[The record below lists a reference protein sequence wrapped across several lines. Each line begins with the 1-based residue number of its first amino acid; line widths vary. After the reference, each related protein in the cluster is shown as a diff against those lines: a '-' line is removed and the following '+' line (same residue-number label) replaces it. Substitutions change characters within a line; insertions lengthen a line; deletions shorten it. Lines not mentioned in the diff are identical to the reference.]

1 MNKFVKGAVVAGLAL
16 SIGGTGF
23 LATATQVHANS
34 AQLVDNTAKINA
46 LIQEKQEAINKKK
59 VSRDWQEQKALGI
72 RIGEIEREIQ
82 ALKKGGSTS
91 GSTGNTT
98 TPTTPGE
105 DTASK
110 IQALIQEKQ
119 ELINKKK
126 VSTNWQEQQAL
137 GIRIGEI
144 EREIQAL
151 KNGSSTGGSTGN
163 TTTPTT
169 PATPGED
176 TASKIQALIQEKQE
190 AINKKKV
197 SRDKNEQK
205 ALGIRIG
212 EIEREI
218 QALKNGSSTGGSTG
232 NTTAPSTPVEDNAA
246 KIQALIQEKQ
256 ELINKKKVSRDKNEQ
271 KALGKQIDQIEKE
284 IKQLKKN
291 K

>member
-16 SIGGTGF
+16 SIGGTGVV
-23 LATATQVHANS
+23 ATATQAHANS

-46 LIQEKQEAINKKK
+46 LIQEKQEVINKKK
-59 VSRDWQEQKALGI
+59 VSRNSQEQKALGI

-82 ALKKGGSTS
+82 ALKKGGTTG

-110 IQALIQEKQ
+110 I
-119 ELINKKK
+119 N
-126 VSTNWQEQQAL
+126 
-137 GIRIGEI
+137 
-144 EREIQAL
+144 
-151 KNGSSTGGSTGN
+151 
-163 TTTPTT
+163 
-169 PATPGED
+169 
-176 TASKIQALIQEKQE
+176 ALIQEKQE

-197 SRDKNEQK
+197 SRDPQEQK

-218 QALKNGSSTGGSTG
+218 QALKNGNTTGGSTG
-232 NTTAPSTPVEDNAA
+232 NTTPSAPVEDNTA
-246 KIQALIQEKQ
+246 KINALIQEKQ

>member
-59 VSRDWQEQKALGI
+59 VSRDPQEQKALGI

-82 ALKKGGSTS
+82 ALKKGGSTG

-169 PATPGED
+169 PGED

-197 SRDKNEQK
+197 SRDPQEQK

-256 ELINKKKVSRDKNEQ
+256 ELVNKKKASRDKNEQ

>member
-16 SIGGTGF
+16 SIGGSGF
-23 LATATQVHANS
+23 LATATQAHANS

-46 LIQEKQEAINKKK
+46 LIQEKQELINKKK
-59 VSRDWQEQKALGI
+59 VSTNWQEQKALGI

-82 ALKKGGSTS
+82 VLKKGGST
-91 GSTGNTT
+91 GNTTTPT

-110 IQALIQEKQ
+110 INALIQEKQ

-151 KNGSSTGGSTGN
+151 KNGATSGSTGN

-169 PATPGED
+169 PGED
-176 TASKIQALIQEKQE
+176 TASKI
-190 AINKKKV
+190 N
-197 SRDKNEQK
+197 
-205 ALGIRIG
+205 
-212 EIEREI
+212 
-218 QALKNGSSTGGSTG
+218 
-232 NTTAPSTPVEDNAA
+232 
-246 KIQALIQEKQ
+246 ALIQEKQ

>member
-46 LIQEKQEAINKKK
+46 LIQEKQE
-59 VSRDWQEQKALGI
+59 V
-72 RIGEIEREIQ
+72 
-82 ALKKGGSTS
+82 
-91 GSTGNTT
+91 
-98 TPTTPGE
+98 
-105 DTASK
+105 
-110 IQALIQEKQ
+110 
-119 ELINKKK
+119 
-126 VSTNWQEQQAL
+126 
-137 GIRIGEI
+137 
-144 EREIQAL
+144 
-151 KNGSSTGGSTGN
+151 
-163 TTTPTT
+163 
-169 PATPGED
+169 
-176 TASKIQALIQEKQE
+176 
-190 AINKKKV
+190 INKKKV

-218 QALKNGSSTGGSTG
+218 QALKKGGSTGGSTG
-232 NTTAPSTPVEDNAA
+232 NTTTPSTPGEDTASKIAALIQEKQEVINKKKVSRDPQEQKALGIRLGEIEREIQALKNGSTSGSTGNTTTPSTPVEDNAA
-246 KIQALIQEKQ
+246 KINALIQAKQ

>member
-46 LIQEKQEAINKKK
+46 LIQEKQEVINKKK
-59 VSRDWQEQKALGI
+59 VSRNPQEQKALSI

-82 ALKKGGSTS
+82 ALKKGGSTG

-98 TPTTPGE
+98 TPSTPGE

-110 IQALIQEKQ
+110 IA
-119 ELINKKK
+119 
-126 VSTNWQEQQAL
+126 
-137 GIRIGEI
+137 
-144 EREIQAL
+144 
-151 KNGSSTGGSTGN
+151 
-163 TTTPTT
+163 
-169 PATPGED
+169 
-176 TASKIQALIQEKQE
+176 
-190 AINKKKV
+190 
-197 SRDKNEQK
+197 
-205 ALGIRIG
+205 
-212 EIEREI
+212 
-218 QALKNGSSTGGSTG
+218 
-232 NTTAPSTPVEDNAA
+232 
-246 KIQALIQEKQ
+246 ALIQEKQ

-271 KALGKQIDQIEKE
+271 KALGKQIDQIKKE

>member
-23 LATATQVHANS
+23 LASATQVQANS
-34 AQLVDNTAKINA
+34 TQFLDNTEKINE

-82 ALKKGGSTS
+82 ALKIGG
-91 GSTGNTT
+91 
-98 TPTTPGE
+98 
-105 DTASK
+105 
-110 IQALIQEKQ
+110 
-119 ELINKKK
+119 
-126 VSTNWQEQQAL
+126 
-137 GIRIGEI
+137 
-144 EREIQAL
+144 
-151 KNGSSTGGSTGN
+151 STGGSTGT
-163 TTTPTT
+163 TTTPPTS
-169 PATPGED
+169 GED
-176 TASKIQALIQEKQE
+176 TTSKINALIQEKQE

-197 SRDKNEQK
+197 SRDPKEQK

-218 QALKNGSSTGGSTG
+218 QALKNGSTTGGSTEEA
-232 NTTAPSTPVEDNAA
+232 TTPSTSVEDNTA
-246 KIQALIQEKQ
+246 KINALIQEKQ

-271 KALGKQIDQIEKE
+271 KTLGKQISQIEKE

>member
-23 LATATQVHANS
+23 LATATQAHANS

-46 LIQEKQEAINKKK
+46 LIQEKQELINKKK
-59 VSRDWQEQKALGI
+59 FSKDWQEQKALGI

-82 ALKKGGSTS
+82 ALKNGSTS
-91 GSTGNTT
+91 GSTGSTT
-98 TPTTPGE
+98 TPSKPVE
-105 DTASK
+105 DNASK
-110 IQALIQEKQ
+110 INALIQEKQ

-126 VSTNWQEQQAL
+126 FSKDWQ
-137 GIRIGEI
+137 
-144 EREIQAL
+144 
-151 KNGSSTGGSTGN
+151 
-163 TTTPTT
+163 
-169 PATPGED
+169 
-176 TASKIQALIQEKQE
+176 
-190 AINKKKV
+190 
-197 SRDKNEQK
+197 EQK

-218 QALKNGSSTGGSTG
+218 QALKNGSTSGSTG
-232 NTTAPSTPVEDNAA
+232 NTTTPSKPVEDNAS
-246 KIQALIQEKQ
+246 KINALIQEKK

-284 IKQLKKN
+284 IKKLQKN

>member
-82 ALKKGGSTS
+82 ALKKGSTTS
-91 GSTGNTT
+91 SSTGNTT
-98 TPTTPGE
+98 TPAE
-105 DTASK
+105 DTAAK
-110 IQALIQEKQ
+110 INALIKEKQ
-119 ELINKKK
+119 E
-126 VSTNWQEQQAL
+126 V
-137 GIRIGEI
+137 
-144 EREIQAL
+144 
-151 KNGSSTGGSTGN
+151 
-163 TTTPTT
+163 
-169 PATPGED
+169 
-176 TASKIQALIQEKQE
+176 
-190 AINKKKV
+190 INKKKV
-197 SRDKNEQK
+197 SRDPQEQK

-218 QALKNGSSTGGSTG
+218 QALKNGSATGGSTE
-232 NTTAPSTPVEDNAA
+232 NTVPSTPVEDNAA
-246 KIQALIQEKQ
+246 KINALIKEKQ

-271 KALGKQIDQIEKE
+271 KALGKQIDQIEKQ

>member
-23 LATATQVHANS
+23 LATATQAHANS

-46 LIQEKQEAINKKK
+46 LLQEKQELINKKK

-82 ALKKGGSTS
+82 VLKKGGSTS

-98 TPTTPGE
+98 TPSTPVE
-105 DTASK
+105 DTAAK
-110 IQALIQEKQ
+110 INALIQEKQ

-126 VSTNWQEQQAL
+126 VS
-137 GIRIGEI
+137 
-144 EREIQAL
+144 
-151 KNGSSTGGSTGN
+151 
-163 TTTPTT
+163 
-169 PATPGED
+169 
-176 TASKIQALIQEKQE
+176 
-190 AINKKKV
+190 
-197 SRDKNEQK
+197 RDPQEQK

-218 QALKNGSSTGGSTG
+218 QALKNGASTGGSTG
-232 NTTAPSTPVEDNAA
+232 NTTAPSTPVEDNTA
-246 KIQALIQEKQ
+246 KINALIQEKQ